1 MKLSILTRS
10 SLRYLTR
17 HPWQTGL
24 SILGIALGVAVVV
37 AIDLAN
43 QGAENAFRNSMQ
55 SITGKATHQIIGGP
69 AGVDDSL
76 YSALKT
82 QSGIQQIAPVI
93 ERPVVLEHRS
103 SGTFTLLGIDP
114 FAEKPFRN
122 FLNDNGL
129 QNNRHML
136 FSFLTQPGAILMS
149 AFTAEEMGIDISDTV
164 SIKFGGVQ
172 KKAFIAGLIKPLD
185 TRSKNILENMLIC
198 DIATAQE
205 LLNMGHYI
213 TRIDVILQGS
223 NSGQHREA
231 IESLLPQSV
240 QLLPANARTE
250 TAEQMVSAFHLNLTA
265 MSLLGLI
272 VGMFLIYNTMTFS
285 VVQRRS
291 HIGLQRSIGVTRRE
305 IFSLILNEAMFL
317 GLIGTSAG
325 IVIGILL
332 GRGLIHLITQSIND
346 LYFVLTVRTFEI
358 SKFSLFKGFVLGM
371 GATILA
377 ALKPAREATSAPPRV
392 VLSRSIV
399 ETSLREKIAV
409 ISFIGLGLSI
419 VGAAILWVPNKNILL
434 SYTGLIPLVIGIS
447 MLTPFWILVFVRILN
462 PVMGRIFG
470 ILGRMA
476 TRSLVAQ
483 ISRTSVAIAAL
494 SIAVA
499 TTIGVGTM
507 INSFRG
513 TVVNW
518 LENLLSAD
526 IYMSAPGFISR
537 QSDSTLDPSLAE
549 RIGALPE
556 VEHLNY
562 YREVQ
567 ITTPTGPVII
577 LTAKIGAHR
586 YENFTFK
593 YGDPNLAWPAY
604 QNDEAIIVSEPF
616 AYRHDVK
623 VGDMLALPT
632 DRGEKKFKVMGV
644 YYDYGTDQGLVS
656 MEHKTYLKYWDDPRL
671 TGILV
676 YAYKNTNIENLK
688 KKIRALTN
696 PDEEIYIQS
705 NTALLN
711 TSVQIFDRTF
721 LITYVLQTLA
731 IVVAFVGVL
740 SALMALQLER
750 SREFGILRANGLTP
764 GQLWKLVFL
773 QTGLMGFISGLISL
787 PIGNILALVL
797 IRVIN
802 ERSFGWSI
810 QFDVMPNLMVRAI
823 LLALLAAIFAGLY
836 PSYKM
841 SKTSPALALREE

>member
-1 MKLSILTRS
+1 MKLKILTRS

-43 QGAENAFRNSMQ
+43 QGAENAFKNSMQ

-69 AGVDDSL
+69 SGVEQSL
-76 YSALKT
+76 YSSLKT
-82 QSGIQQIAPVI
+82 ELGLQHIAPVI
-93 ERPVVLEHRS
+93 ERPVILESQS
-103 SGTFTLLGIDP
+103 SATFTLLGIDP
-114 FAEKPFRN
+114 LAERPFRD
-122 FLNDNGL
+122 FLNDLEL
-129 QNNRHML
+129 QNNRQL
-136 FSFLTQPGAILMS
+136 FSTLLTQPGTLLMS
-149 AFTAEEMGIDISDTV
+149 GHAARDFGINISDTV
-164 SIKFGGVQ
+164 AIKIGGVQ
-172 KKAFIAGLIKPLD
+172 KQAFIAGLITPMD
-185 TRSKNILENMLIC
+185 DRSKTILENLLIC

-205 LLNMGHYI
+205 LLDMEDRI
-213 TRIDVILQGS
+213 SRIDIILPDTNVEIHLAKIKS
-223 NSGQHREA
+223 F
-231 IESLLPQSV
+231 LPPGV
-240 QLLPANARTE
+240 QLLNSKTRTE
-250 TAEQMVSAFHLNLTA
+250 TAEQMVRAFHLNLTA

-291 HIGLQRSIGVTRRE
+291 YIGLQRSIGVTRRE
-305 IFSLILNEAMFL
+305 IFTLILNEALLL
-317 GLIGTSAG
+317 GLIGTAAG
-325 IVIGILL
+325 ILIGIFL
-332 GRGLIHLITQSIND
+332 GRGLIHLVTQSIND
-346 LYFVLTVRTFEI
+346 LYFVLTVRSYEI
-358 SKFSLFKGFVLGM
+358 SKWSLFKGFTLGL
-371 GATILA
+371 GATLLA

-392 VLSRSIV
+392 VLSRSVV
-399 ETSLREKIAV
+399 ETSLKDKIGAVSLVGLGFSFVGAV
-409 ISFIGLGLSI
+409 ILSI
-419 VGAAILWVPNKNILL
+419 PNKNILM

-447 MLTPFWILVFVRILN
+447 MLTPLWIILFQKMLN
-462 PVMGRIFG
+462 PLMGKTFG

-476 TRSLVAQ
+476 TRGLVEQ

-526 IYMSAPGFISR
+526 IYISAPGFISR
-537 QSDSTLDPSLAE
+537 QSDSTIDPSLAE
-549 RIGALPE
+549 RIGAMPE
-556 VEHLNY
+556 VKHLNY

-567 ITTPTGPVII
+567 ITTRRGPVII

-586 YENFTFK
+586 YKNFTFK
-593 YGDPNLAWPAY
+593 SGDPDLAWPAY

-616 AYRHDVK
+616 AYRHDIE
-623 VGDMLALPT
+623 VGDLLSLPT
-632 DRGEKKFKVMGV
+632 DRGEHQFKVMGV

-656 MEHKTYLKYWDDPRL
+656 MAHKTYRKYFDDRGL

-676 YAYKNTNIENLK
+676 YAHENTDIVELK
-688 KKIRALTN
+688 KQIRALNN
-696 PDEEIYIQS
+696 PDEEINIQS

-773 QTGLMGFISGLISL
+773 QTGLMGFIAGLISL

-810 QFDVMPNLMVRAI
+810 QFELMPDLMLRA
-823 LLALLAAIFAGLY
+823 LVLALLAAIFAGLY

-841 SKTSPALALREE
+841 SRTSPALALREE